1 MPQADQLN
9 VPGPCSNFSTPY
21 LEQPRGNTD
30 YSSASHDEKGVKD
43 DHITDTVGAIAV
55 DGRGNIACAASSG
68 GIGMKFRGRIGPAA
82 MVGVGAAVIPVNAE
96 DKSKTCV
103 AAVTSGTGEHMA
115 TTMAAT
121 VCVDR
126 LYHGKKK
133 VGNGFVDVDDDTA
146 LHSVIQTDFMGMEP
160 KVIMRYPLLC

>member
-1 MPQADQLN
+1 MDQLRPE
-9 VPGPCSNFSTPY
+9 V
-21 LEQPRGNTD
+21 D
-30 YSSASHDEKGVKD
+30 HSSAAHDGKATKE

-82 MVGVGAAVIPVNAE
+82 MVGVGAAVIPVNPD

-133 VGNGFVDVDDDTA
+133 VGNNFIDADDDTA
-146 LHSVIQTDFMGMEP
+146 LHSVIQTDFMGMTL
-160 KVIMRYPLLC
+160 KAQSNCQATDKYYSK